1 MHYLPILMG
10 ISKKGANILSRP
22 KLADVARL
30 AGVAIS
36 TASVVL
42 NNKGHVSPATRA
54 QVQSAA
60 QALGYQPNAVA
71 RRLVSQ
77 RTNTVAVVVPT
88 LANPFFATIV
98 HELQRRLL
106 SAGLDIIMYNTEDDA
121 QLEAKHTESLLRNRV
136 DGVVFI
142 GQHTVTEHPNDQIL
156 RELPERGVR
165 LVLVERELD
174 EAPAPQIYA
183 DKEEGARNAVRH
195 LISLGHRR
203 IAMVGGFLNIGGSF
217 LRRRGYETALQE
229 AKIPVD
235 ADLVIDGS
243 FTPLGGYQ
251 VTKELLTRQTDIT
264 AIFVANDLMGIGV
277 LKALQESGKRV
288 PEDVSVIGFDNIP
301 ESRFLNPSLSTVDVP
316 TRRLGQTAAD
326 VLLSILEGKALG
338 SRTIV
343 FPVELIIRDSTGPCR
358 PSP

>member
-1 MHYLPILMG
+1 M
-10 ISKKGANILSRP
+10 SRP
-22 KLADVARL
+22 TLADVARL

-42 NNKGHVSPATRA
+42 NNKGRVSPATRA
-54 QVQSAA
+54 QVQAAA

-71 RRLVSQ
+71 RRLASR
-77 RTNTVAVVVPT
+77 RTNIVAVVVPS

-98 HELQRRLL
+98 HELQGRLL
-106 SAGLDIIMYNTEDDA
+106 DAGLDIIMYDTEDDV

-142 GQHTVTEHPNDQIL
+142 GQHTGMEHPNDQIL
-156 RELPERGVR
+156 RELPEQGVK
-165 LVLVERELD
+165 LVLVERELS
-174 EAPAPQIYA
+174 ESPIPQIYA
-183 DKEEGARNAVRH
+183 DKEEGARSAVRH
-195 LISLGHRR
+195 LVSLGHRR
-203 IAMVGGFLNIGGSF
+203 IAMVGGFLSMGGSF

-235 ADLVIDGS
+235 SDLIVDGG

-251 VTKELLTRQTDIT
+251 VTRELLLRRPGIT
-264 AIFVANDLMGIGV
+264 ALFVANDLMSIGV

-316 TRRLGQTAAD
+316 TRRLGQAAAE
-326 VLLSILEGKALG
+326 VLLSSLEDKTTN

-343 FPVELIIRDSTGPCR
+343 FPVELIIRDSTGPCNVNI
-358 PSP
+358 